1 MRVYNIWNT
10 WSNITGNFWTI
21 CWAHHYEQLGTV
33 PFDSPCPLGTC
44 RKLIDSTH
52 LTNST
57 CLWIQHR
64 VENPKQGVKHITRLM
79 EESLALR
86 SQTRL
91 WEAWK
96 HQHGKKHKEQVLQTT
111 VKQHSSNRQE
121 WNPAKISS
129 YRWDHKYIESLES
142 TQIMLNEHT
151 SMTLQRNSTTNFEET
166 ILSALAKP
174 YLKWKKSVVITL

>member
-1 MRVYNIWNT
+1 ME
-10 WSNITGNFWTI
+10 NITGNFGSI
-21 CWAHHYEQLGTV
+21 CWAHHYEQLGTIPV
-33 PFDSPCPLGTC
+33 DSPCPLDTC
-44 RKLIDSTH
+44 RKLTDSTH

-64 VENPKQGVKHITRLM
+64 VESPKQSIKHITRLI

-96 HQHGKKHKEQVLQTT
+96 YQHRKKHKEQVLQTT
-111 VKQHSSNRQE
+111 VTQHSSNKQE
-121 WNPAKISS
+121 WNPAKTSS
-129 YRWDHKYIESLES
+129 YRWNHKYMESLES

-151 SMTLQRNSTTNFEET
+151 SMTLQRNSTTNFEQT

-174 YLKWKKSVVITL
+174 